1 MEKDLDN
8 QSNFIFYQGQD
19 GHIHVQVIVD
29 VQSET
34 VWASQKTLCELF
46 DVTKSTISE
55 HTANIFETGE
65 LDRVSTVR
73 KIRTVQQEG
82 NRQVNREIEFYNLDF
97 IIAIGYRVNS
107 LQATQFRKWA
117 TAMLREYLIKGFAM
131 DDERLKQGKQLFGKD
146 YFDELLERIREIRAS
161 ERLFY
166 QKITDI
172 YATSIDYDA
181 KSPVTQEFYATVQ
194 NKLHWAIHGHTAAE
208 LIKQRANA
216 SQPNMGLT
224 SWKNEQRGGKIL
236 KTDVS
241 IAKNYLQE
249 EELKELN
256 RVVTMYLDFAE
267 NMARRQVQMKMTDWV
282 SRLDAFLTFNEY
294 VILND
299 AGKISAAVAKR
310 IAEDE
315 YDKFRI
321 IQDQN
326 FESDFDK
333 LVKDTKKVGKNLD
346 EIN

>member
-1 MEKDLDN
+1 MKNELGN
-8 QSNFIFYQGQD
+8 LSNFIFYQALD
-19 GHIHVQVIVD
+19 GKINVQVIVD
-29 VQSET
+29 PESET
-34 VWASQKTLCELF
+34 VWASQKTLGELF
-46 DVTKSTISE
+46 NVAKSTISE

-82 NRQVNREIEFYNLDF
+82 SRHVSREIEFYNLDF

-107 LQATQFRKWA
+107 IQATQFRKWA
-117 TAMLREYLIKGFAM
+117 TSVLREYLIKGFAL
-131 DDERLKQGKQLFGKD
+131 DDERLKQGKQLFSKD

-181 KSPVTQEFYATVQ
+181 NSAVTQEFYATVQ

-208 LIKQRANA
+208 LIKLRADS
-216 SQPNMGLT
+216 SQPNMGLM
-224 SWKNEQRGGKIL
+224 SWKSQERGGKIL
-236 KTDVS
+236 KSDVTV
-241 IAKNYLQE
+241 AKNYLQE
-249 EELKELN
+249 AELSELN

-294 VILND
+294 VLLKD
-299 AGKISAAVAKR
+299 AGTVSATVAKKL
-310 IAEDE
+310 AEGE
-315 YDKFRI
+315 YDKFRVV
-321 IQDQN
+321 QDRN
-326 FESDFDK
+326 FRSDFDS
-333 LVKDTKKVGKNLD
+333 LVKHTQDRD
-346 EIN
+346 EKD

>member
-1 MEKDLDN
+1 MENDLEN
-8 QSNFIFYQGQD
+8 LSNFIFYQGHD
-19 GHIHVQVIVD
+19 GKVNVQVIVD
-29 VQSET
+29 AQSET

-46 DVTKSTISE
+46 GVAKSTISE
-55 HTANIFETGE
+55 HTFNIFDTGE
-65 LDRVSTVR
+65 LDRSSTVR

-82 NRQVNREIEFYNLDF
+82 SRGVNREIEFYNLDF
-97 IIAIGYRVNS
+97 IIAVGYRVNS

-117 TAMLREYLIKGFAM
+117 TATLREYLIKGFAL

-181 KSPVTQEFYATVQ
+181 TSSITQDFYATVQ

-208 LIKQRANA
+208 LIKLRAD
-216 SQPNMGLT
+216 SSLPNMGLT
-224 SWKNEQRGGKIL
+224 SWKNQGRGGKLL
-236 KTDVS
+236 KSDVA
-241 IAKNYLQE
+241 IAKNYLHE
-249 EELKELN
+249 IELSELN

-294 VILND
+294 VILKD
-299 AGKISAAVAKR
+299 AGKISAAVAKK
-310 IAEDE
+310 IAENE
-315 YDKFRI
+315 YDKFRV
-321 IQDQN
+321 IQDRI

-333 LVKDTKKVGKNLD
+333 LVKNTRSIDEKK
-346 EIN
+346 